1 MNKDKVKYLEDYVS
15 NSFLKPLLKDELVTD
30 ISYNG
35 KSLFYQHNEIG
46 RQKSEISISLNEIN
60 DFLRHIANLG
70 EKQFSF
76 SEPLLDMSFGRF
88 RLNAVHYSIGRL
100 NDEKIP
106 TFSLRIGSYV
116 PRICNDG
123 HFMPQTIS
131 LLLEVLIA
139 NQLSI
144 VIGGQTGVGKTELQK
159 YLLSLIPPN
168 SRVVVIDNVQ
178 ELTYNSA
185 NAKIDLNCWQVN
197 SHIYQASFQELIR
210 NALRSNPD
218 WLVIAES
225 RGKEMLDVLNAVMTG
240 HPVITTIH
248 AQSAETIPNRMVRM
262 ILMNGHET
270 IYSEALN
277 DINEHFRYFVF
288 LEKNVSSS
296 GKISRY
302 LSIILEYDSVT
313 GHLNPI
319 YQKVGQKDKYGK
331 PSTFL
336 LSLINQSSKAME
348 IAKGFTI

>member
-1 MNKDKVKYLEDYVS
+1 
-15 NSFLKPLLKDELVTD
+15 
-30 ISYNG
+30 
-35 KSLFYQHNEIG
+35 
-46 RQKSEISISLNEIN
+46 
-60 DFLRHIANLG
+60 
-70 EKQFSF
+70 
-76 SEPLLDMSFGRF
+76 
-88 RLNAVHYSIGRL
+88 
-100 NDEKIP
+100 
-106 TFSLRIGSYV
+106 
-116 PRICNDG
+116 
-123 HFMPQTIS
+123 MPQTIS

-302 LSIILEYDSVT
+302 LSIILEYDSET

-336 LSLINQSSKAME
+336 LSLINQSSKAIE